1 MKAIKIIATV
11 ITSIALMF
19 FTFFHFSYEETPY
32 PDVYIQKNGENGYEL
47 TFIYQTKLSGNMHGP
62 SLPFS
67 SSSTHDSAR
76 WFYVK
81 SNVGKIDVAE
91 AILTYYKDCKDPL
104 YWQKDM
110 KGYIELFNNK
120 VVFLIE
126 MPRYD
131 TSDGQS
137 TNTVQR
143 YEKWEHNGEYNL
155 VNKKAPPLPVS
166 PHDYRPTSCDTY
178 TENG

>member
-1 MKAIKIIATV
+1 M
-11 ITSIALMF
+11 LLL

-47 TFIYQTKLSGNMHGP
+47 KFRYQAKVSGNMHGP
-62 SLPFS
+62 SLPF

-81 SNVGKIDVAE
+81 SNVGKINVSE
-91 AILTYYKDCKDPL
+91 IILTYYRGCKDPL
-104 YWQKDM
+104 YWQNDM
-110 KGYIELFNNK
+110 KGYIELSNNK
-120 VVFLIE
+120 VIFQIE

-131 TSDGQS
+131 TPDGHT

-155 VNKKAPPLPVS
+155 INERSPVLPVS
-166 PHDYRPTSCDTY
+166 PDDYRPTSCDTY
-178 TENG
+178 IENG